1 MLANETKIDKGMK
14 VADILRNCPWTI
26 SVFNRYAIETCC
38 KGQQTIEAVAAEN
51 GIPLEELVESLKDSH

>member
-26 SVFNRYAIETCC
+26 SVFNRYGIEVCC
-38 KGQQTIEAVAAEN
+38 KGQQSLEAAAAGT
-51 GIPLEELVESLKDSH
+51 GIPLEELIESLKASH